1 MIVNTYLYKTKLQAT
16 EETIN
21 RYAKILHNDLDLQEL
36 IDEYNAR
43 KAHYDYMVKCSKKKV
58 TAHLIN
64 RLGVTISGY
73 DYVSTWPIMD
83 SAMDAAYDLTNE
95 KELSAN
101 IIDCETGA
109 ILMMY
114 KNGQITWRDKSTLP
128 R

>member
-16 EETIN
+16 EKIIS
-21 RYAKILHNDLDLQEL
+21 RYAEILRNDPDLQKL
-36 IDEYNAR
+36 IDEYTVR
-43 KAHYDYMVKCSKKKV
+43 KAHYDYMVKCPKKKV

-64 RLGVTISGY
+64 RLGVAISGY
-73 DYVSTWPIMD
+73 NYVSTWPTMD

-114 KNGQITWRDKSTLP
+114 KNGQITW
-128 R
+128 